1 MNSLQTNRNLL
12 LAIGCLTTSALLF
25 SIMGICIR
33 YASHTVDNYTI
44 VFFRNVV
51 GLILFLPFIFKQGI
65 GFVKTEKL
73 WMHTWRSI
81 VGLAAMYGFFYAIAH
96 LKLSN
101 AMVFTYSSPIFI
113 PVIAWLFLKEKIT
126 IAMLCAAVLGFIGVF
141 FVAKPDQGLLNWIS
155 VIGIASSLLAS
166 MAFVTVRALTQT
178 EPPERIV
185 FYFCLIGSALSVI
198 PMFWMWRT
206 YHVKELF
213 FLIGAGMLAN
223 VSQIFMSHAY
233 RLAPAGQIAPVN
245 YMAIIFAGVWGF
257 LLWDEVPDLYS
268 VIGFCIILL
277 AILLFLA
284 AFIGKLLGIFIMV
297 PMGKLNSREAW
308 VIGIGLNARLSTEII
323 VAKLLFDAG
332 LIDYHLFT
340 ALIAAS
346 SLSTLIVPLWFT
358 FLVRRWGIHLSQGS
372 AGA

>member
-1 MNSLQTNRNLL
+1 MNSHQADRNLF
-12 LAIGCLTTSALLF
+12 LAIGCLTISALLF
-25 SIMGICIR
+25 SVMGICIR

-51 GLILFLPFIFKQGI
+51 GLILFLPFIFKQGT

-126 IAMLCAAVLGFIGVF
+126 IAMICAAVLGFIGVF
-141 FVAKPDQGLLNWIS
+141 CVAKPDQGLLNWIS

-198 PMFWMWRT
+198 PMFWVWRP
-206 YHVKELF
+206 YHLQELL
-213 FLIGAGMLAN
+213 FLIGAGILAN

-277 AILLFLA
+277 AILLC
-284 AFIGKLLGIFIMV
+284 
-297 PMGKLNSREAW
+297 S
-308 VIGIGLNARLSTEII
+308 
-323 VAKLLFDAG
+323 
-332 LIDYHLFT
+332 
-340 ALIAAS
+340 
-346 SLSTLIVPLWFT
+346 PLT
-358 FLVRRWGIHLSQGS
+358 QRQKKMIQR
-372 AGA
+372 

>member
-1 MNSLQTNRNLL
+1 MNSHQADRNLF
-12 LAIGCLTTSALLF
+12 LAIGCLTISALLF
-25 SIMGICIR
+25 SVMGICIR
-33 YASHTVDNYTI
+33 YASHSVDNYTI

-51 GLILFLPFIFKQGI
+51 GLILFLPFIFKQGT

-126 IAMLCAAVLGFIGVF
+126 IAMICAAVLGFIGVF
-141 FVAKPDQGLLNWIS
+141 CVAKPDQGLLNWIS

-185 FYFCLIGSALSVI
+185 FYFCLIGSTLSVI
-198 PMFWMWRT
+198 PMFWVWRP
-206 YHVKELF
+206 YHLQELL
-213 FLIGAGMLAN
+213 FLIGAGILAN

-277 AILLFLA
+277 AILLC
-284 AFIGKLLGIFIMV
+284 
-297 PMGKLNSREAW
+297 S
-308 VIGIGLNARLSTEII
+308 
-323 VAKLLFDAG
+323 
-332 LIDYHLFT
+332 
-340 ALIAAS
+340 
-346 SLSTLIVPLWFT
+346 PLT
-358 FLVRRWGIHLSQGS
+358 QRQRKMIQR
-372 AGA
+372 

>member
-1 MNSLQTNRNLL
+1 MNSHQADRNLFL
-12 LAIGCLTTSALLF
+12 SIGCLTISALLF
-25 SIMGICIR
+25 SVMGICIR
-33 YASHTVDNYTI
+33 YASHSVDNYTI

-51 GLILFLPFIFKQGI
+51 GLILFLPFIFKQGT

-126 IAMLCAAVLGFIGVF
+126 IAMICAAVLGFIGVF
-141 FVAKPDQGLLNWIS
+141 CVAKPDQGLLNWIS

-198 PMFWMWRT
+198 PMFWVWRP
-206 YHVKELF
+206 YHLQELL
-213 FLIGAGMLAN
+213 FLIGAGILAN

-257 LLWDEVPDLYS
+257 LLWNEVPDLYS

-277 AILLFLA
+277 AILLC
-284 AFIGKLLGIFIMV
+284 
-297 PMGKLNSREAW
+297 S
-308 VIGIGLNARLSTEII
+308 
-323 VAKLLFDAG
+323 
-332 LIDYHLFT
+332 
-340 ALIAAS
+340 
-346 SLSTLIVPLWFT
+346 PLT
-358 FLVRRWGIHLSQGS
+358 QRQRKMIQR
-372 AGA
+372 

>member
-1 MNSLQTNRNLL
+1 MNSHQADRNLF
-12 LAIGCLTTSALLF
+12 LAIGCLTISALLF
-25 SIMGICIR
+25 SVMGICIR
-33 YASHTVDNYTI
+33 YASHSVDNYTI

-51 GLILFLPFIFKQGI
+51 GLILFLPFIFKQGT

-73 WMHTWRSI
+73 WVHTWRSI

-126 IAMLCAAVLGFIGVF
+126 IAMICAAVLGFIGVF
-141 FVAKPDQGLLNWIS
+141 CVAKPDQGLLNWIS

-206 YHVKELF
+206 YHVKELL
-213 FLIGAGMLAN
+213 FLIGAGILAN

-257 LLWDEVPDLYS
+257 LLWNEVPDLYS

-277 AILLFLA
+277 AILLC
-284 AFIGKLLGIFIMV
+284 
-297 PMGKLNSREAW
+297 S
-308 VIGIGLNARLSTEII
+308 
-323 VAKLLFDAG
+323 
-332 LIDYHLFT
+332 
-340 ALIAAS
+340 
-346 SLSTLIVPLWFT
+346 PLT
-358 FLVRRWGIHLSQGS
+358 QRQRKMIQR
-372 AGA
+372 

>member
-1 MNSLQTNRNLL
+1 MDTSQTNRNLF
-12 LAIGCLTTSALLF
+12 LAIGCLTISALLF
-25 SIMGICIR
+25 SVMGICIR

-113 PVIAWLFLKEKIT
+113 PLIAWLFLKEKVT
-126 IAMLCAAVLGFIGVF
+126 TAMLCAAGLGFMGVF
-141 FVAKPDQGLLNWIS
+141 CVAKPDQGLLNWIS
-155 VIGIASSLLAS
+155 IVGISSSLLAS

-185 FYFCLIGSALSVI
+185 FYFCLIGSLLSVI
-198 PMFWMWRT
+198 PMFWVWRP
-206 YHVKELF
+206 YHLHELF
-213 FLIGAGMLAN
+213 FLIAAGVLAN

-245 YMAIIFAGVWGF
+245 YIAIIFAGIWGF
-257 LLWDEVPDLYS
+257 LLWNEVPDLYS
-268 VIGFCIILL
+268 VIGFGIILL
-277 AILLFLA
+277 AILLCS
-284 AFIGKLLGIFIMV
+284 
-297 PMGKLNSREAW
+297 P
-308 VIGIGLNARLSTEII
+308 
-323 VAKLLFDAG
+323 
-332 LIDYHLFT
+332 LIQSKKQT
-340 ALIAAS
+340 
-346 SLSTLIVPLWFT
+346 
-358 FLVRRWGIHLSQGS
+358 Q
-372 AGA
+372 

>member
-1 MNSLQTNRNLL
+1 MNSHQADRNLF
-12 LAIGCLTTSALLF
+12 LAIGCLTISALLF
-25 SIMGICIR
+25 SVMGICIR
-33 YASHTVDNYTI
+33 YASHSVDNYTI

-51 GLILFLPFIFKQGI
+51 GLILFLPFIFKQGT

-113 PVIAWLFLKEKIT
+113 PLIAWLFLKEKIT
-126 IAMLCAAVLGFIGVF
+126 IAMICAAVLGFIGVF
-141 FVAKPDQGLLNWIS
+141 CVAKPDQGLLNWIS

-198 PMFWMWRT
+198 PMFWVWRP
-206 YHVKELF
+206 YHLQELL
-213 FLIGAGMLAN
+213 FLIGAGILAN

-257 LLWDEVPDLYS
+257 LLWNEVPDLYS

-277 AILLFLA
+277 AILLCSPLTQRQR
-284 AFIGKLLGIFIMV
+284 K
-297 PMGKLNSREAW
+297 
-308 VIGIGLNARLSTEII
+308 II
-323 VAKLLFDAG
+323 Q
-332 LIDYHLFT
+332 
-340 ALIAAS
+340 
-346 SLSTLIVPLWFT
+346 
-358 FLVRRWGIHLSQGS
+358 R
-372 AGA
+372 

>member
-1 MNSLQTNRNLL
+1 MNSHQADRNLF
-12 LAIGCLTTSALLF
+12 LAIGCLTISALLF
-25 SIMGICIR
+25 SVMGICIR
-33 YASHTVDNYTI
+33 YASHSVDNYTI

-51 GLILFLPFIFKQGI
+51 GLILFLPFIFKQGT

-73 WMHTWRSI
+73 WMHSWRSI

-126 IAMLCAAVLGFIGVF
+126 IAMICAAVLGFIGVF
-141 FVAKPDQGLLNWIS
+141 CVAKPDQGLLNWIS

-198 PMFWMWRT
+198 PMFWVWRP
-206 YHVKELF
+206 YHLQELL
-213 FLIGAGMLAN
+213 FLIGAGILAN

-257 LLWDEVPDLYS
+257 LLWNEVPDLYS

-277 AILLFLA
+277 AILLC
-284 AFIGKLLGIFIMV
+284 
-297 PMGKLNSREAW
+297 S
-308 VIGIGLNARLSTEII
+308 
-323 VAKLLFDAG
+323 
-332 LIDYHLFT
+332 
-340 ALIAAS
+340 
-346 SLSTLIVPLWFT
+346 PLT
-358 FLVRRWGIHLSQGS
+358 QRQRKMIQR
-372 AGA
+372 

>member
-1 MNSLQTNRNLL
+1 MRIVILF
-12 LAIGCLTTSALLF
+12 LAIGCLTISALLF
-25 SIMGICIR
+25 SVMGICIR

-126 IAMLCAAVLGFIGVF
+126 IAMICAAVLGFIGVF
-141 FVAKPDQGLLNWIS
+141 CVAKPDQGLLNWIS

-198 PMFWMWRT
+198 PMFWVWRP
-206 YHVKELF
+206 YHLQELL
-213 FLIGAGMLAN
+213 FLIGAGILAN

-257 LLWDEVPDLYS
+257 FLWQETPDFYS
-268 VIGFCIILL
+268 LFGFGLILL
-277 AILLFLA
+277 AIILCS
-284 AFIGKLLGIFIMV
+284 
-297 PMGKLNSREAW
+297 P
-308 VIGIGLNARLSTEII
+308 
-323 VAKLLFDAG
+323 
-332 LIDYHLFT
+332 
-340 ALIAAS
+340 
-346 SLSTLIVPLWFT
+346 
-358 FLVRRWGIHLSQGS
+358 LSQRQRKS
-372 AGA
+372 L

>member
-1 MNSLQTNRNLL
+1 MDTPQTNRNLFV
-12 LAIGCLTTSALLF
+12 AIGCLTISALLF
-25 SIMGICIR
+25 SVMGICIR

-51 GLILFLPFIFKQGI
+51 GLFLFLSFIFKQGI

-113 PVIAWLFLKEKIT
+113 PLIAWLFLKEKVT
-126 IAMLCAAVLGFIGVF
+126 TAMLCAAGLGFIGVF
-141 FVAKPDQGLLNWIS
+141 CVAKPDQGLLNWIS
-155 VIGIASSLLAS
+155 IVGISSSLLAS

-185 FYFCLIGSALSVI
+185 FYFCLIGSLLSVI
-198 PMFWMWRT
+198 PMFWVWRP
-206 YHVKELF
+206 YHLHELF
-213 FLIGAGMLAN
+213 FLVAAGVLAN

-245 YMAIIFAGVWGF
+245 YIAIIFAGIWGF
-257 LLWDEVPDLYS
+257 LLWNEVPDLYS
-268 VIGFCIILL
+268 VIGFGIILL
-277 AILLFLA
+277 AILLCS
-284 AFIGKLLGIFIMV
+284 
-297 PMGKLNSREAW
+297 P
-308 VIGIGLNARLSTEII
+308 
-323 VAKLLFDAG
+323 
-332 LIDYHLFT
+332 LIQSKKQT
-340 ALIAAS
+340 
-346 SLSTLIVPLWFT
+346 
-358 FLVRRWGIHLSQGS
+358 Q
-372 AGA
+372 

>member
-141 FVAKPDQGLLNWIS
+141 CVAKPDQGLLNWIS

-206 YHVKELF
+206 YHVKELL
-213 FLIGAGMLAN
+213 FLIGAGILAN

-277 AILLFLA
+277 AILLC
-284 AFIGKLLGIFIMV
+284 
-297 PMGKLNSREAW
+297 S
-308 VIGIGLNARLSTEII
+308 
-323 VAKLLFDAG
+323 
-332 LIDYHLFT
+332 
-340 ALIAAS
+340 
-346 SLSTLIVPLWFT
+346 PLT
-358 FLVRRWGIHLSQGS
+358 QRQKKMIQH
-372 AGA
+372 

>member
-1 MNSLQTNRNLL
+1 MNSHQADRNLF
-12 LAIGCLTTSALLF
+12 LAIGCLTISALLF
-25 SIMGICIR
+25 SVMGICIR
-33 YASHTVDNYTI
+33 YASHSVDNYTI

-51 GLILFLPFIFKQGI
+51 GLILFLPFIFKQGT

-126 IAMLCAAVLGFIGVF
+126 IAMICAAVLGFIGVF
-141 FVAKPDQGLLNWIS
+141 CVAKPDQGLLNWIS

-198 PMFWMWRT
+198 PMFWVWRP
-206 YHVKELF
+206 YHLQELL
-213 FLIGAGMLAN
+213 FLIGAGILAN

-257 LLWDEVPDLYS
+257 FLWQETPDFYS
-268 VIGFCIILL
+268 LFGFGLILL
-277 AILLFLA
+277 AIILCS
-284 AFIGKLLGIFIMV
+284 
-297 PMGKLNSREAW
+297 P
-308 VIGIGLNARLSTEII
+308 
-323 VAKLLFDAG
+323 
-332 LIDYHLFT
+332 
-340 ALIAAS
+340 
-346 SLSTLIVPLWFT
+346 
-358 FLVRRWGIHLSQGS
+358 LSQRQRKS
-372 AGA
+372 L

>member
-1 MNSLQTNRNLL
+1 MNSHQADRNLF
-12 LAIGCLTTSALLF
+12 LAIGCLTISALLF
-25 SIMGICIR
+25 SVMGICIR
-33 YASHTVDNYTI
+33 YASHSVDNYTI

-51 GLILFLPFIFKQGI
+51 GLILFLPFIFKQGT

-126 IAMLCAAVLGFIGVF
+126 IAMICAAVLGFIGVF
-141 FVAKPDQGLLNWIS
+141 CVAKPDQGLLNWIS

-198 PMFWMWRT
+198 PMFWVWRP
-206 YHVKELF
+206 YHLQELL
-213 FLIGAGMLAN
+213 FLIGAGILAN

-257 LLWDEVPDLYS
+257 LLWNEVPDLYS

-277 AILLFLA
+277 AILLC
-284 AFIGKLLGIFIMV
+284 
-297 PMGKLNSREAW
+297 S
-308 VIGIGLNARLSTEII
+308 
-323 VAKLLFDAG
+323 
-332 LIDYHLFT
+332 
-340 ALIAAS
+340 
-346 SLSTLIVPLWFT
+346 PLTQRQRKMFH
-358 FLVRRWGIHLSQGS
+358 R
-372 AGA
+372 

>member
-126 IAMLCAAVLGFIGVF
+126 IAMICAAVLGFIGVF
-141 FVAKPDQGLLNWIS
+141 CVAKPDQGLLNWIS

-198 PMFWMWRT
+198 PMFWVWRP
-206 YHVKELF
+206 YHLQELL
-213 FLIGAGMLAN
+213 FLIGAGILAN

-257 LLWDEVPDLYS
+257 LLWNEVPDLYS

-277 AILLFLA
+277 AILLC
-284 AFIGKLLGIFIMV
+284 
-297 PMGKLNSREAW
+297 S
-308 VIGIGLNARLSTEII
+308 
-323 VAKLLFDAG
+323 
-332 LIDYHLFT
+332 
-340 ALIAAS
+340 
-346 SLSTLIVPLWFT
+346 PLT
-358 FLVRRWGIHLSQGS
+358 QRQRKMIQR
-372 AGA
+372 